1 MLDVPPS
8 YTKAEK
14 SSASAGNIFWGGEG
28 ENQAGEG
35 EQKVHSLIKK
45 GRKQA
50 AAIRES
56 RMAAVALTENR
67 LGHSPHSL

>member
-1 MLDVPPS
+1 MEYCYKKYCAVIRGLISMLDVPPS

-35 EQKVHSLIKK
+35 GQKVHSLI
-45 GRKQA
+45 
-50 AAIRES
+50 
-56 RMAAVALTENR
+56 
-67 LGHSPHSL
+67 